1 MTATETRIKRA
12 HYRAHHRGTKEM
24 DLVLGHFADAEL
36 GGLDD
41 AALAAFE
48 ELLAL
53 PDPDI
58 DRWVKGG
65 GEAPLALAPLIGLIR
80 RHHRLES

>member
-1 MTATETRIKRA
+1 MTVTETRIKRA

-24 DLVLGHFADAEL
+24 DLVLGNFADTEL

-41 AALAAFE
+41 AALTAFE

-58 DRWVKGG
+58 DRWVN
-65 GEAPLALAPLIGLIR
+65 GEAAPQALTPLIGLIR